1 MKDVRGLLL
10 PRKGKQRR
18 NRKMSRPIP
27 GCWATCPV
35 HTRAHGYIALIA
47 QRKFKEALALVRRDN
62 PLPGILGR
70 VCHHPCEEA
79 CDRRRV
85 DEPLAIAYLKR
96 FIADYELKTNP
107 EMPLPVERTRE
118 SRIAVVGSGPAGL
131 AAAYHLI
138 TKGYGVTIFEALPVL
153 GGMLITGI
161 PSNRL
166 PRNVIA
172 YEVDRI
178 KALGVEMRTN
188 ITVGRD
194 IAFDDLFKEGYGA
207 IFLAVGAYDSR
218 KLGIPGEDEFEGFL
232 DCLTFLQRVN
242 LGDMSKPGEKV
253 CIIGGG
259 NAAIDSARTA
269 LRLGCETVTIVY
281 RRSRREMPANP
292 SEIEEAEAEGVKIHY
307 LASPLRILGKNGHVV
322 GMECIRNM
330 LGEPDASGRR
340 RPVPVEGT
348 EFTVDADAIIPAI
361 SQRPDL
367 SFLPEGHGFTITRW
381 NTFDVDPKTLQ
392 TNKKGVFAGG
402 DAVTGPATVI
412 EAVAA
417 GKKAAEM
424 IDRYLRGLELLV
436 GEEESRPLVKLTDEE
451 IQAIEKKPRQRMPKL
466 PLEKRVGNFDEV
478 ELGFS
483 EDVAVAE
490 AKRCLRC
497 WTLTRT

>member
-1 MKDVRGLLL
+1 
-10 PRKGKQRR
+10 
-18 NRKMSRPIP
+18 MSRPIP
-27 GCWATCPV
+27 ACWAACPTRV
-35 HTRAHGYIALIA
+35 RAHGYIALIA
-47 QRKFKEALALVRRDN
+47 QRKFKEALALVRREN
-62 PLPGILGR
+62 PLPGVSSR

-79 CDRRRV
+79 CERRRV
-85 DEPLAIAYLKR
+85 DEPLAIASLKR

-107 EMPLPVERTRE
+107 AMPAPVERTRAE
-118 SRIAVVGSGPAGL
+118 QVAVVGSGPAGL
-131 AAAYHLI
+131 TAAYHLLL
-138 TKGYGVTIFEALPVL
+138 KGYGVTIFEALPVV
-153 GGMLITGI
+153 GGMLVTGI
-161 PSNRL
+161 PPNRL
-166 PRNVIA
+166 PRHVIT

-178 KALGVEMRTN
+178 KAMGVEMRTN
-188 ITVGRD
+188 VTVGRD
-194 IAFDDLFKEGYGA
+194 IAFDDLFAAGYGA
-207 IFLAVGAYDSR
+207 IFLAVGAYESL
-218 KLGIPGEDEFEGFL
+218 KLGIPGEDEFEGFE

-242 LGDMSKPGEKV
+242 LGDRRKPGEKI

-269 LRLGCETVTIVY
+269 LRLGCEAVTIVY

-292 SEIEEAEAEGVKIHY
+292 SEIEEAEAEGVKIYY
-307 LASPLRILGKNGHVV
+307 LAAPLRILGRNGHVV

-361 SQRPDL
+361 SQRPNL

-381 NTFDVDPKTLQ
+381 NTFDVDSHTLQ

-412 EAVAA
+412 EAIAA
-417 GKKAAEM
+417 GKKAAGM
-424 IDRYLRGLELLV
+424 IDRYLRGLELP
-436 GEEESRPLVKLTDEE
+436 GDTEESRPVVTLTDEE
-451 IQAIEKKPRQRMPKL
+451 IKAIEKLPRHEMPKL
-466 PLEKRVGNFDEV
+466 PLEKRVGNFEEV

-483 EDVAVAE
+483 EEAAVAE

-497 WTLTRT
+497 WTLAPT

>member
-1 MKDVRGLLL
+1 
-10 PRKGKQRR
+10 
-18 NRKMSRPIP
+18 
-27 GCWATCPV
+27 
-35 HTRAHGYIALIA
+35 
-47 QRKFKEALALVRRDN
+47 
-62 PLPGILGR
+62 
-70 VCHHPCEEA
+70 
-79 CDRRRV
+79 
-85 DEPLAIAYLKR
+85 
-96 FIADYELKTNP
+96 
-107 EMPLPVERTRE
+107 MPAAVERTKE
-118 SRIAVVGSGPAGL
+118 EQVAVVGSGPAGL
-131 AAAYHLI
+131 TAAYHLI
-138 TKGYGVTIFEALPVL
+138 IKGYGVTIFEALPVV
-153 GGMLITGI
+153 GGMLVTGI
-161 PSNRL
+161 PPNRL
-166 PRNVIA
+166 PRNVIQH
-172 YEVDRI
+172 EVDRI

-188 ITVGRD
+188 VTVGRD
-194 IAFDDLFKEGYGA
+194 ISFEGLFKEGYGA
-207 IFLAVGAYDSR
+207 IFLAVGAYNSL
-218 KLGIPGEDEFEGFL
+218 KLRIPGEDEFEGFL

-242 LGDMSKPGEKV
+242 LGDRSKPGEKV

-322 GMECIRNM
+322 GMECIRNK

-340 RPVPVEGT
+340 RPLPVEGT
-348 EFTVDADAIIPAI
+348 EFTVDADSIIPAI

-367 SFLPEGHGFTITRW
+367 SFLPEDHGFTITRW
-381 NTFDVDPKTLQ
+381 NTFDVNPQTLQ

-412 EAVAA
+412 EAINA

-424 IDRYLRGLELLV
+424 IDCYLRGLELTV
-436 GEEESRPLVKLTDEE
+436 GEEESRPMVKLTDEE

-483 EDVAVAE
+483 EKAAVAE
-490 AKRCLRC
+490 AQRCLRC
-497 WTLTRT
+497 WTLIRT

>member
-1 MKDVRGLLL
+1 M
-10 PRKGKQRR
+10 
-18 NRKMSRPIP
+18 
-27 GCWATCPV
+27 
-35 HTRAHGYIALIA
+35 
-47 QRKFKEALALVRRDN
+47 EE
-62 PLPGILGR
+62 R
-70 VCHHPCEEA
+70 V
-79 CDRRRV
+79 
-85 DEPLAIAYLKR
+85 
-96 FIADYELKTNP
+96 
-107 EMPLPVERTRE
+107 
-118 SRIAVVGSGPAGL
+118 AVVGSGPAGL
-131 AAAYHLI
+131 TVAYHLI
-138 TKGYGVTIFEALPVL
+138 TKGYGVTIFEALPIV

-161 PSNRL
+161 PPNRL
-166 PRNVIA
+166 PRNVIQH
-172 YEVDRI
+172 EVDRI

-194 IAFDDLFKEGYGA
+194 IALDDLFKKGYGA
-207 IFLAVGAYDSR
+207 IFLAIGAYDSR

-242 LGDMSKPGEKV
+242 LGDRSKPGEKV

-307 LASPLRILGKNGHVV
+307 LASPLRILGKNDRVI

-340 RPVPVEGT
+340 RPIPVDGT
-348 EFTVDADAIIPAI
+348 EFTVEADAIIPAI

-367 SFLPEGHGFTITRW
+367 SFLPKDHGFAITRW
-381 NTFDVDPKTLQ
+381 NTFEVDPQTLQ

-402 DAVTGPATVI
+402 DAVTGPATVV
-412 EAVAA
+412 EAIAA

-424 IDRYLRGLELLV
+424 IDRYLRGLELTV
-436 GEEESRPLVKLTDEE
+436 GKEESRPMMKLTDEE
-451 IQAIEKKPRQRMPKL
+451 IQAIEKEPRQRMPKL
-466 PLEKRVGNFDEV
+466 PLEKRAGNFDEV

-483 EDVAVAE
+483 EEAAVEE

-497 WTLTRT
+497 WTLIRK

>member
-1 MKDVRGLLL
+1 
-10 PRKGKQRR
+10 
-18 NRKMSRPIP
+18 MSRPIP
-27 GCWATCPV
+27 ACWAACPTRV
-35 HTRAHGYIALIA
+35 RAHGYIALIA
-47 QRKFKEALALVRRDN
+47 QRKFKEALALVRREN
-62 PLPGILGR
+62 PLPGVSGR

-79 CDRRRV
+79 CERRRV
-85 DEPLAIAYLKR
+85 DEPLAIASLKR

-107 EMPLPVERTRE
+107 NMPAPVERTRAE
-118 SRIAVVGSGPAGL
+118 QVAVVGSGPAGL
-131 AAAYHLI
+131 TAAYYLLL
-138 TKGYGVTIFEALPVL
+138 KGYGVTIFEALPVL
-153 GGMLITGI
+153 GGMLVAGI
-161 PSNRL
+161 PPNRL
-166 PRNVIA
+166 PRHVIA
-172 YEVDRI
+172 YEVNRI
-178 KALGVEMRTN
+178 KAMGVEMRTN
-188 ITVGRD
+188 VTVGRD
-194 IAFDDLFKEGYGA
+194 IAFDDLFAAGYGA
-207 IFLAVGAYDSR
+207 IFLAVGAYDSL
-218 KLGIPGEDEFEGFL
+218 KLGIPGEDEFEGFE

-242 LGDMSKPGEKV
+242 LGDRRKPGAKI

-269 LRLGCETVTIVY
+269 LRLGCEAVTIVY

-307 LASPLRILGKNGHVV
+307 LAAPLRILGRNGHVI

-367 SFLPEGHGFTITRW
+367 SFLPAGHGFTITRW
-381 NTFDVDPKTLQ
+381 NTFNVDPHTLQ

-412 EAVAA
+412 EAIAA
-417 GKKAAEM
+417 GKKAAGM
-424 IDRYLRGLELLV
+424 IDRYLRGLELP
-436 GEEESRPLVKLTDEE
+436 GDTEESRPVVTLTDEE
-451 IQAIEKKPRQRMPKL
+451 IKAIEKVPRHEMPKL
-466 PLEKRVGNFDEV
+466 PVEKRVGNFEEV

-483 EDVAVAE
+483 EEAAVAE

-497 WTLTRT
+497 WTLTPT

>member
-1 MKDVRGLLL
+1 MKSE
-10 PRKGKQRR
+10 R
-18 NRKMSRPIP
+18 NKKMSRPIP
-27 GCWATCPV
+27 ACWATCPV
-35 HTRAHGYIALIA
+35 HTRAHGYVALIA
-47 QRKFKEALALVRRDN
+47 ERKFKEALALVRRDN
-62 PLPGILGR
+62 PLPGVMGR

-79 CDRRRV
+79 CERRRV

-107 EMPLPVERTRE
+107 EMPAPVERTRGE
-118 SRIAVVGSGPAGL
+118 RVAVVGSGPAGL
-131 AAAYHLI
+131 TAAYNLN
-138 TKGYGVTIFEALPVL
+138 TKGYGVTIFEALPVV
-153 GGMLITGI
+153 GGMLVTGI
-161 PSNRL
+161 PPNRL
-166 PRNVIA
+166 PRNVIE

-178 KALGVEMRTN
+178 KALGVELRTN
-188 ITVGRD
+188 ITVGLD
-194 IAFDDLFKEGYGA
+194 IAFDELINEGYGA

-242 LGDMSKPGEKV
+242 LGDRSKPGEKV

-269 LRLGCETVTIVY
+269 HRLGCETVTIVY

-292 SEIEEAEAEGVKIHY
+292 SEIEEAEIEGIKIHY
-307 LASPLRILGKNGHVV
+307 LASPLRIHGKNNHVV
-322 GMECIRNM
+322 GMECIRNK

-367 SFLPEGHGFTITRW
+367 SFLPESHDFAITRW
-381 NTFDVDPKTLQ
+381 NTFEVDPQTLQ

-402 DAVTGPATVI
+402 DAVTGPATVA
-412 EAVAA
+412 EAIAA
-417 GKKAAEM
+417 GKKASEM
-424 IDRYLRGLELLV
+424 IDRYLRGLELTV
-436 GEEESRPLVKLTDEE
+436 GEEKSRMLVKLTDEE
-451 IQAIEKKPRQRMPKL
+451 IQAIEKEPRQRMPKL
-466 PLEKRVGNFDEV
+466 PLEMRVGNFDEV

-483 EDVAVAE
+483 EEAAVAE

-497 WTLTRT
+497 WTLIQT